1 MNHSKII
8 LVACISAFVAITT
21 FALGITGS
29 IIGSVVSSV
38 LYNVLSE
45 ALEKPVSGVKFP
57 KANLE
62 WDIAYVF
69 PLVVISVIQ
78 LIWIFAFLSNWGILP
93 HFFMNIYLSIQG
105 VADFNLYRILGLS
118 LIVMSVYPFILKGNH
133 VKRSDGLVVLIV
145 GLMFLARGFSD
156 VGSAVSHTFGVVYDF
171 VSFPISLIAFILLI
185 HVIYSVLS
193 SARSNDNNPAPKNIG
208 SSKRNLDDLELK
220 EVYHRDNIPRNQ
232 YSNQRSPYREDTRRN
247 QYSNQRSHYREDTRR
262 NQYSNQGAPSRN
274 NYNPSRKNIN
284 NSSNDFQFESN
295 DLLDDFKK

>member
-1 MNHSKII
+1 
-8 LVACISAFVAITT
+8 
-21 FALGITGS
+21 
-29 IIGSVVSSV
+29 
-38 LYNVLSE
+38 
-45 ALEKPVSGVKFP
+45 
-57 KANLE
+57 
-62 WDIAYVF
+62 
-69 PLVVISVIQ
+69 
-78 LIWIFAFLSNWGILP
+78 
-93 HFFMNIYLSIQG
+93 
-105 VADFNLYRILGLS
+105 
-118 LIVMSVYPFILKGNH
+118 MSVYPFILKGNH

-247 QYSNQRSHYREDTRR
+247 QYSNQ
-262 NQYSNQGAPSRN
+262 GAPSRN